1 MRSLLFFTLVL
12 GLITNGTKAQSVSG
26 YPDFNKNYTD
36 SELQKYK
43 SRFTSTNDSLGL
55 AYTYANLSK
64 TQTGDYKTELEN
76 FKNLLKFMPV
86 IERYSQKDY
95 YQCML
100 LVIQFFYMNQDF
112 YSIERAIDMC
122 NKIISYSQRTENTNL
137 QFGAYLFKTYFL
149 ATTTVNKSAIY
160 GYFKRI
166 EQLSSGSEV
175 KKILFEDRPAEG
187 NYIKA
192 RGRKL
197 RVVGVLSRE
206 GESIIGDS
214 HDNTL
219 LVPVNFA
226 RKFMD
231 IRSEQLHPLIM
242 VKAKAGVSNQEL
254 IDELKGN
261 MRAMRRLRPVE
272 DDNFALNETKLLTT
286 QITSLFNFISVIGGV
301 IGGFSILVGGFGIA
315 NIMFVSVKERTG
327 MIGIQK
333 SLGAK
338 RNFILLQFLTES
350 VVLSIL
356 GGLCGIILV
365 YLITLLAGNFGFNMP
380 LTSEN
385 IFLGL
390 GISFSIGIVSGFFP
404 AYTASKLDPVEA
416 IRSNG

>member
-1 MRSLLFFTLVL
+1 MAFNALAVNKLRTFLSLLGITIGIFAIISVFTAVDGMESSVKGSIESL
-12 GLITNGTKAQSVSG
+12 GSNVIYIEKWPWEFGEDYPWWKYWQRPQAGYKEMEQLKHSTLLAEEFAFLAQSSNQTIKYNSNSVENCDIMLVSHSYAEIATFNLTEGRYFTETESDGG
-26 YPDFNKNYTD
+26 YNVA
-36 SELQKYK
+36 L
-43 SRFTSTNDSLGL
+43 
-55 AYTYANLSK
+55 
-64 TQTGDYKTELEN
+64 
-76 FKNLLKFMPV
+76 
-86 IERYSQKDY
+86 I
-95 YQCML
+95 
-100 LVIQFFYMNQDF
+100 
-112 YSIERAIDMC
+112 
-122 NKIISYSQRTENTNL
+122 
-137 QFGAYLFKTYFL
+137 
-149 ATTTVNKSAIY
+149 
-160 GYFKRI
+160 
-166 EQLSSGSEV
+166 GSEV

>member
-1 MRSLLFFTLVL
+1 MAFNALAVNKLRTLLSLLGITIGIFAIISVFTAVDGMESSVKGSIESL
-12 GLITNGTKAQSVSG
+12 GSNVIYIEKWPWEFGEDYPWWKYWQRPQAGYKEMEQLKHSTLLADEFAFLAQSSNQTIKFNSNSVENCDIMLVSH
-26 YPDFNKNYTD
+26 
-36 SELQKYK
+36 S
-43 SRFTSTNDSLGL
+43 
-55 AYTYANLSK
+55 YANIATFNLVE
-64 TQTGDYKTELEN
+64 GRYFTE
-76 FKNLLKFMPV
+76 
-86 IERYSQKDY
+86 
-95 YQCML
+95 
-100 LVIQFFYMNQDF
+100 
-112 YSIERAIDMC
+112 
-122 NKIISYSQRTENTNL
+122 TESD
-137 QFGAYLFKTYFL
+137 G
-149 ATTTVNKSAIY
+149 
-160 GYFKRI
+160 GYNVALI
-166 EQLSSGSEV
+166 GSEV
-175 KKILFEDRPAEG
+175 KRILFEDRPAEG

-242 VKAKAGVSNQEL
+242 VKAKPGVSNQEL

-261 MRAMRRLRPVE
+261 MRALRRLRPVE

-390 GISFSIGIVSGFFP
+390 GISFSIGIISGFFP
-404 AYTASKLDPVEA
+404 AYTASNLDPVEA